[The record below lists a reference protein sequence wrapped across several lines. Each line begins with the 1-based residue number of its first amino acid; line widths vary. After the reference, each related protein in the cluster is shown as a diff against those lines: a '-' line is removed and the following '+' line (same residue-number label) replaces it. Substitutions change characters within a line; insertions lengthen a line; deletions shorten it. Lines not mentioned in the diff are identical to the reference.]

1 MAENDNEVVYLRVY
15 LHYNGVFVRHL
26 SEVIEEEF
34 QNVYFCLPNIPLYRG
49 IRPIVDDLDF
59 AQFIDSGYEYEEIS
73 VYVDHNV
80 NGSDEWWDDDMN
92 LVVSE
97 DNESGLEDDGVPRKE
112 ENTAPNDE
120 THPNVGIEDEV
131 INIDKIPLNK
141 TTGDEFLSMLCP
153 PEGDTGDNEVEEEDV
168 EIHSIFNPDIDA
180 NNHIFPVA
188 WAIMC
193 VENKENWMWV
203 MELLIDDLE
212 LGMGIG
218 FTLMSDQHK
227 GLMEAVKDVLP
238 CVEHRQCARHI
249 VVNFKKRLSL
259 EAHKYLMK
267 EEPKTWSIAFYK
279 VGRACVVVKNGI
291 SESFNAVIVE
301 ARRKLIIIMLE
312 ELRLYIMERMFNLK
326 HKKWT
331 KDVSPAIRQLLN
343 GLKIKSMY
351 WQVLPSGLNKLET
364 RNEGQAY
371 EVDLENKTCSCRLWQ
386 LNGYR
391 SNYNKAY
398 LNNILPMNGSNMWQ
412 EISFIPHLPP
422 QRRRMSG
429 RPATKRK
436 RDVTDKMGKHKV
448 PKKGKHIVCN
458 ACHMLGHNKVTC
470 PTTNKSVKLNVKR
483 PKITKTTQLVN
494 TVVLSQKYNLQT
506 LTLHWFCSE
515 DRDTAELRFLKMA
528 KEDAIGGEGT
538 SNGIVTDVPVTVQEV
553 SEHVDELTLADSSE
567 TGVQEAAKKKKKKN
581 KSKKKKETKEQTDP
595 PTIPIAE
602 LFPQGNFPEGEIQ
615 QYKDDNLWRT
625 TSEEKR
631 DLERLEKPMYDSIRQ
646 AAEVHRQVRKY
657 VRSIIKP
664 GMLMVDLCETLENT
678 VRKLIQENGLQAG
691 IAFPTGCSLN
701 WVAAH
706 WTPNSGDKTV
716 LQYDDVMKLD
726 FGTHI
731 NGHIVDCAFTVAFNP
746 MFDPLLEA
754 SREATY
760 TGIKEAGIDV
770 RLCDIGAA
778 IQEVMESYEV
788 EINGKVFQVK
798 SIRNLNGHSIGPYQ
812 IHAGK
817 SVPIVKGGEQTK
829 MEEGEFYA
837 IETFGSTGKG
847 YVREDLECSHYMKN
861 FDVGHVPLRLPRA
874 KQLLATIDKNFSTLA
889 FCRRY
894 LDRLGETKY
903 LMALKNLCDAGVIQP
918 YPPLC
923 DNKGSYVSQFEH
935 TILLRPT
942 CKEVISKGTDY

>member
-1 MAENDNEVVYLRVY
+1 MLSWCKDEGL
-15 LHYNGVFVRHL
+15 VRPKL
-26 SEVIEEEF
+26 KL
-34 QNVYFCLPNIPLYRG
+34 VYFSPGIKSLVTPSPCRSIRLNFPNPNLTLLLLCSAVTIAILRSSVFLV
-49 IRPIVDDLDF
+49 RPIPVVFPYDL
-59 AQFIDSGYEYEEIS
+59 Q
-73 VYVDHNV
+73 
-80 NGSDEWWDDDMN
+80 
-92 LVVSE
+92 
-97 DNESGLEDDGVPRKE
+97 
-112 ENTAPNDE
+112 
-120 THPNVGIEDEV
+120 
-131 INIDKIPLNK
+131 
-141 TTGDEFLSMLCP
+141 
-153 PEGDTGDNEVEEEDV
+153 
-168 EIHSIFNPDIDA
+168 
-180 NNHIFPVA
+180 
-188 WAIMC
+188 
-193 VENKENWMWV
+193 
-203 MELLIDDLE
+203 
-212 LGMGIG
+212 
-218 FTLMSDQHK
+218 MS
-227 GLMEAVKDVLP
+227 
-238 CVEHRQCARHI
+238 
-249 VVNFKKRLSL
+249 
-259 EAHKYLMK
+259 
-267 EEPKTWSIAFYK
+267 
-279 VGRACVVVKNGI
+279 
-291 SESFNAVIVE
+291 
-301 ARRKLIIIMLE
+301 
-312 ELRLYIMERMFNLK
+312 
-326 HKKWT
+326 
-331 KDVSPAIRQLLN
+331 
-343 GLKIKSMY
+343 
-351 WQVLPSGLNKLET
+351 
-364 RNEGQAY
+364 
-371 EVDLENKTCSCRLWQ
+371 
-386 LNGYR
+386 
-391 SNYNKAY
+391 
-398 LNNILPMNGSNMWQ
+398 
-412 EISFIPHLPP
+412 
-422 QRRRMSG
+422 
-429 RPATKRK
+429 
-436 RDVTDKMGKHKV
+436 
-448 PKKGKHIVCN
+448 
-458 ACHMLGHNKVTC
+458 
-470 PTTNKSVKLNVKR
+470 
-483 PKITKTTQLVN
+483 
-494 TVVLSQKYNLQT
+494 
-506 LTLHWFCSE
+506 
-515 DRDTAELRFLKMA
+515 
-528 KEDAIGGEGT
+528 KEDANGGEGMLKV
-538 SNGIVTDVPVTVQEV
+538 SDVPATVE
-553 SEHVDELTLADSSE
+553 ELNEKADNLTLADSSE
-567 TGVQEAAKKKKKKN
+567 TGAQEAAKKKKKKN

-595 PTIPIAE
+595 PTIPVAE
-602 LFPQGNFPEGEIQ
+602 LFPQGNFSEGEIQ

-657 VRSIIKP
+657 MRSIIKP

-678 VRKLIQENGLQAG
+678 VRKLISENGLQAG

-754 SREATY
+754 SREATN

-923 DNKGSYVSQFEH
+923 DIKGSYVSQHEH

-942 CKEVISKGTDY
+942 CKEVVSRGDDY